1 MKRWKGRGGEERRG
15 KIVFMIGRRQVGGAG
30 QGGGEV
36 PASGITRTPG
46 QPDRIPGLFRNET
59 ETSEPLG

>member
-1 MKRWKGRGGEERRG
+1 
-15 KIVFMIGRRQVGGAG
+15 MIGRRQVEV
-30 QGGGEV
+30 QGRERGGEV

-46 QPDRIPGLFRNET
+46 RPDRIPGLFGNET